1 MNLRNT
7 TFLLAFLVFSAFAA
21 EVPRLSVPHAEEAPI
36 IDGNLSDAVWAGAA
50 HIDGLKPAID
60 AAADLPAPPQTTV
73 RVLWSETHLYVAYD
87 CVDDEVY
94 SSGTL
99 NHDDNLFS
107 EDVVEVFLDGKG
119 DGQQFVEIQCSPDGT
134 NLDLMYVYSSETKP
148 GEDGRIDSAII
159 RTDRWGFREW
169 EMWGLRTAARKT
181 DKGWSA
187 EFAIPVGSIVQRLGR
202 KTLEKGLELH
212 AHFVR
217 YDYVPA
223 ADGTTDER
231 RLLQQ
236 TWNPVL
242 TGNPH
247 NSPFHMGVLVLE

>member
-1 MNLRNT
+1 MNTLFPSVLF
-7 TFLLAFLVFSAFAA
+7 FLACFAVVA
-21 EVPRLSVPHAEEAPI
+21 DIPRLSVPHTDVAPVV
-36 IDGNLSDAVWAGAA
+36 DGDLSDAVWANAA
-50 HIDGLKPAID
+50 RIDGLKPALD
-60 AAADLPAPPQTTV
+60 AAADLPAPQQTTV
-73 RVLWSETHLYVAYD
+73 RVLWSETHLYVAFD
-87 CVDDEVY
+87 CVDGEVF
-94 SSGTL
+94 SSGTMK
-99 NHDDNLFS
+99 HDDNLFT

-119 DGQQFVEIQCSPDGT
+119 DGRQFVEIQSSPDGT
-134 NLDLMYVYSSETKP
+134 NLDLMYVYSADVKP

-159 RTDRWGFREW
+159 RTDRWGFLGW
-169 EMWGLRTAARKT
+169 EMWGLRTAGRKT
-181 DKGWSA
+181 EKGWSV
-187 EFAIPVGSIVQRLGR
+187 EFAIPVESIVHRLGF

-217 YDYVPA
+217 YDYVPE
-223 ADGTTDER
+223 ADGTTEKR